1 MAGYENVIVGG
12 GLSGG
17 MVAQEYREAAGQGS
31 VLIVAGEPHPPYH
44 RPPLT
49 KEYLRREKGLDDV
62 YMHPAEW
69 WAGQNVD
76 LRLNTEVTDI
86 DAAGHSIGITGGE
99 RIEFERLVLAT
110 GSTPRPLAG
119 AQTIRRIEDSDALA
133 DVLQRGEGHV
143 VVLGGGFI
151 GVEAA
156 ASARMKGLEVTLVMQ
171 NQVVW
176 DHLFGEQVG
185 QYFHRHLEEHGVRI
199 LSGRDGLPEGLAERA
214 DVVVAGIGVTPNID
228 LASAA
233 GLDTDTGVLVDEHLR
248 AARRDLGGRGHRR
261 VPERDPRPAD
271 PHRALGRRAQP
282 GQVRRCSLGRQG
294 RQALR
299 RGALLLLRP
308 GRLDVDGVRRARR
321 GRGRD
326 PRLDGRG
333 RLRRLLDG
341 RQRAADSGAGR
352 QPVGRGGAGQGADPG
367 GREEALTGDGQTAEM
382 AGCTD
387 ARCVARSSTVTI
399 GSSNRRQNACSS
411 KPRAIVPS
419 GFTTSHSTPPG

>member
-31 VLIVAGEPHPPYH
+31 VLIVAGEPHAPYH

-69 WAGQNVD
+69 WAGQDVD
-76 LRLNTEVTDI
+76 LRLNTEVTAI

-248 AARRDLGGRGHRR
+248 AADGIWAVGDIAEYQSVIH
-261 VPERDPRPAD
+261 
-271 PHRALGRRAQP
+271 GRRIRIEHWDVALNQGKYVGAAWAGKGDGPYDVVPYFFSDLADWTWMEYVGP
-282 GQVRRCSLGRQG
+282 GEGEVEI
-294 RQALR
+294 
-299 RGALLLLRP
+299 RGSMAE
-308 GRLDVDGVRRARR
+308 DDFVAYWTD
-321 GRGRD
+321 D
-326 PRLDGRG
+326 RG
-333 RLRRLLDG
+333 RLT
-341 RQRAADSGAGR
+341 AALGVNRSDEVEQAKALIR
-352 QPVGRGGAGQGADPG
+352 EGGK
-367 GREEALTGDGQTAEM
+367 
-382 AGCTD
+382 
-387 ARCVARSSTVTI
+387 
-399 GSSNRRQNACSS
+399 
-411 KPRAIVPS
+411 KP
-419 GFTTSHSTPPG
+419 